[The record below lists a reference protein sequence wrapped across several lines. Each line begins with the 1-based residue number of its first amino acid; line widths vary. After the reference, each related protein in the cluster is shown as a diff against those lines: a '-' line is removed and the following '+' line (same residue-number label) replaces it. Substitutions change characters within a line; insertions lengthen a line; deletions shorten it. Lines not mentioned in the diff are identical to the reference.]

1 MLLFRKSLSA
11 SLKIQGFDINPYNWC
26 VANLDINGS
35 QYTIIWHVDDLKISH
50 KDSAAVDKI
59 IASLKL
65 EYRKVGE
72 MTVRRGKKLLFW
84 KVKYL
89 VTQNVCHVW
98 ITYQ

>member
-1 MLLFRKSLSA
+1 M
-11 SLKIQGFDINPYNWC
+11 
-26 VANLDINGS
+26 
-35 QYTIIWHVDDLKISH
+35 DDLKISH

-59 IASLKL
+59 IALLKL